1 MKPVLLPLLLIC
13 LACSPTYLR
22 VGRQP
27 LSTFLDPDAATVPPV
42 SAHRGGRYI
51 EGKPENSMAVFRYVA
66 RRAVALIEC
75 DVQLSKDSVLVIMH
89 DNQLDRTTTGKGKVA
104 DYSWAE
110 LATLSLKDDFG
121 NQTRQRIPRLEQ
133 VLRWAKGKS
142 ILTLDVKRGVPWP
155 MVVEAVREA
164 GAENYVVMI
173 TYDLETAVL
182 VHKLA
187 PDLMISASIQTEN
200 DLTEYLAAGLEPG
213 KLLAFTGTTP
223 RPASLYEALRKAD
236 IVPMLGT
243 MGRIDKRFEAYGEAV
258 YDSLWNLGV
267 MILATDHPVEAYQAA
282 K

>member
-1 MKPVLLPLLLIC
+1 MKPLLLPLLLIC

-22 VGRQP
+22 VGKQP

-51 EGKPENSMAVFRYVA
+51 EGKPENSMAVCRYVA
-66 RRAVALIEC
+66 RRAVTLIEC

-89 DNQLDRTTTGKGKVA
+89 DNQLDRTTTGQGNVA
-104 DYSWAE
+104 DYTWAG

-121 NQTRQRIPRLEQ
+121 NQTRQHIPRLDQ

-155 MVVEAVREA
+155 MVIGAVREA
-164 GAENYVVMI
+164 GAENYVVLI

-187 PDLMISASIQTEN
+187 PELMISASIQTED
-200 DLTEYLAAGLEPG
+200 DLARYLAAGLEPA
-213 KLLAFTGTTP
+213 KLLAFTGTSP
-223 RPASLYEALRKAD
+223 RPASLYEALREAG

-243 MGRIDKRFEAYGEAV
+243 MGRIDKRFEAHGEAV
-258 YDSLWNLGV
+258 YDSLRNLGV
-267 MILATDHPVEAYQAA
+267 MILATDHPIEAYRATR
-282 K
+282 